1 MCRWNRIDN
10 RDKMQ
15 CEALATPS
23 VLKYKNLVPN
33 VCSDS

>member
-10 RDKMQ
+10 RDKTQ
-15 CEALATPS
+15 HEALAATS
-23 VLKYKNLVPN
+23 VLKYKNIVPD